1 MAERTVP
8 NSIRSLVGRNV
19 SLWIGSVVET
29 RRRKYVCGPWQNNS
43 QLDVVWFWYHARR
56 INKCCF
62 GTWKCACAWVRSRC
76 SRSPLQ
82 KQKSK
87 SEHTLIII
95 KVITII
101 VKAKWLC
108 AALIQLKKR
117 QTKWWRRNGWRRRRK
132 AKIELENYL
141 RFGFY
146 VTLRHYKPNERNK
159 KKTNRS
165 KTQNERIIIKIKR
178 RNWIEKNR
186 ATIDSVIHLPWNI
199 RF

>member
-1 MAERTVP
+1 MTADSPEPVLSSVSFFRWWFFLFWYERK
-8 NSIRSLVGRNV
+8 NCAKFNAFFSRSECQFVD
-19 SLWIGSVVET
+19 WIGSVVET
-29 RRRKYVCGPWQNNS
+29 RRRKYVCGPWQNSS

-62 GTWKCACAWVRSRC
+62 GTWKCACAWVR

-108 AALIQLKKR
+108 AALIQQQRKKHAKQNDEEEMDEKEEGR
-117 QTKWWRRNGWRRRRK
+117 QKLN
-132 AKIELENYL
+132 
-141 RFGFY
+141 
-146 VTLRHYKPNERNK
+146 
-159 KKTNRS
+159 
-165 KTQNERIIIKIKR
+165 
-178 RNWIEKNR
+178 
-186 ATIDSVIHLPWNI
+186 
-199 RF
+199 

>member
-1 MAERTVP
+1 MMTADSPEPVLSSVSFFRWWFFFCFDMRERTVP
-8 NSIRSLVGRNV
+8 NSMRSLVGRNV

-29 RRRKYVCGPWQNNS
+29 RRRKYVCGPWQNSS

-62 GTWKCACAWVRSRC
+62 GTWKCACAWVR

-108 AALIQLKKR
+108 AALIQQQKKHAKQNDEEEMDEKEEGR
-117 QTKWWRRNGWRRRRK
+117 QKLN
-132 AKIELENYL
+132 
-141 RFGFY
+141 
-146 VTLRHYKPNERNK
+146 
-159 KKTNRS
+159 
-165 KTQNERIIIKIKR
+165 
-178 RNWIEKNR
+178 
-186 ATIDSVIHLPWNI
+186 
-199 RF
+199 